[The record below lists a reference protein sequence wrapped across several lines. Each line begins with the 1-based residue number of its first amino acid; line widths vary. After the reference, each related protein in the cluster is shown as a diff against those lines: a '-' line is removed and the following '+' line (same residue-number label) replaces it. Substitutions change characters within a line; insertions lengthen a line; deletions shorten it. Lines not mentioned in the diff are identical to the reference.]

1 MRDAPTMPLALSG
14 GFRPYGMNASPKG
27 ANCASTSVKNLSAL
41 LSRNQ
46 APLNAVTDLIMGK
59 CFGKRRRQGP
69 ASHGVHGKQDSY
81 LKSPQ
86 KSKLHSHF
94 GPLRSRLTVRGEYM
108 QAAGIRQYVDEFTL
122 ECGHRS
128 QALNQALRRSPCLA
142 QHAMTRNC
150 RGWRVDA
157 TGSLTYR
164 DIASAIDIALQ
175 LRQKLHPVLKE
186 HAHL

>member
-1 MRDAPTMPLALSG
+1 
-14 GFRPYGMNASPKG
+14 
-27 ANCASTSVKNLSAL
+27 
-41 LSRNQ
+41 
-46 APLNAVTDLIMGK
+46 MGK
-59 CFGKRRRQGP
+59 CIGKRRRQGP

-128 QALNQALRRSPCLA
+128 QALNQALRWSPCLA
-142 QHAMTRNC
+142 QHAMARIAVAGESTLLGRSHIGISPVRSTSHFSSGKSCTPFLKNMHTCEQSKAGTVARIPKKNRSRYTRC
-150 RGWRVDA
+150 
-157 TGSLTYR
+157 GSEGST
-164 DIASAIDIALQ
+164 D
-175 LRQKLHPVLKE
+175 
-186 HAHL
+186 

>member
-1 MRDAPTMPLALSG
+1 MYGLNHGQVLWKAQASG
-14 GFRPYGMNASPKG
+14 ASQPW
-27 ANCASTSVKNLSAL
+27 
-41 LSRNQ
+41 
-46 APLNAVTDLIMGK
+46 
-59 CFGKRRRQGP
+59 
-69 ASHGVHGKQDSY
+69 VHGNQDSY

-157 TGSLTYR
+157 AGSLTYR